1 MNQSLILLTIRRN
14 RMPQYRAPVEDMKFI
29 LHDWLNVTEHY
40 SQLGQDEA
48 ADVEL
53 VNAVIDE
60 AAKFAEQQ
68 ISPLN
73 HLGDQAGCLIED
85 GKVTTPEGFKQ
96 AYENYCDAGWASI
109 RFSKKYGGQGLPPS
123 LATTLAEMT
132 AAANSSWSMYPGLTH
147 GVISALSAHGSEKLK
162 DEFLPNLIHGRWT
175 GTMCL
180 TEAHCGSDL
189 GLLKTRAKLNDDQS
203 FLITGTKIFI
213 SAGEHDMS
221 ENIIHLVL
229 ARLPDAPEG
238 TKGISLFVVPKILN
252 NDQNKTD
259 TDNQVSCGSIE
270 HKMGIKASAT
280 CVINFEEAK
289 GFMVGEPNK
298 GLSYMFTMMN
308 SARLATGIQ
317 GYAIADLSR
326 GASLQYAKDRLQ
338 MRSLAGPKFPEKPAD
353 PIIVHPDVKRMLLS
367 QKSLVEG
374 CRGLAFYVS
383 TLIDKVKYGAD
394 PDGTVDA
401 RLGLLTP
408 ICKAFMSEVG
418 FESTNYGVQ
427 VLGGHGYISEWE
439 LEQQVR
445 DARISMIYEGTNGIQ
460 ALDLLGRKILRD
472 NAITLSAWVKEI
484 STNAERLQSH
494 DQLGSSANEI
504 TKLCQEWM
512 GLVAKIGLK
521 SQANMEEIGAAAF
534 DFLMYSGYIS
544 VAHILLQM
552 AEAAEKSNQ
561 SNSFKLAKN
570 QVLQFFIARILPRTK
585 THKAAILSG
594 NDNLQCSEFDLN

>member
-1 MNQSLILLTIRRN
+1 
-14 RMPQYRAPVEDMKFI
+14 MPQYKAPVEDMKFI
-29 LHDWLNVTEHY
+29 LHDWLNVTELY
-40 SQLGQDEA
+40 QQLGQEEA
-48 ADVEL
+48 ADKEL
-53 VNAVIDE
+53 INAVIDE

-73 HLGDQAGCLIED
+73 HSGDQAGCHFEA
-85 GKVTTPEGFKQ
+85 GKVKTPKGFAE
-96 AYENYCDAGWASI
+96 AYKNYCDAGWASL

-147 GVISALSAHGSEKLK
+147 GVISALSTHGNNQLK
-162 DEFLPNLIHGRWT
+162 DKYLPNLIHGRWT

-180 TEAHCGSDL
+180 TESHCGSDL
-189 GLLKTRAKLNDDQS
+189 GLLKTSAKPNNDS
-203 FLITGTKIFI
+203 FLISGTKIFI

-229 ARLPDAPEG
+229 ARLPDAPAG
-238 TKGISLFVVPKILN
+238 TKGISLFVVPKIRNSQSN
-252 NDQNKTD
+252 NHSVS
-259 TDNQVSCGSIE
+259 DNQVECGSIE

-280 CVINFEEAK
+280 CVINFDQSE
-289 GFMVGEPNK
+289 GYMVGEPNK

-326 GASLQYAKDRLQ
+326 GASLEYAKDRLQ
-338 MRSLAGPKFPEKPAD
+338 MRSLSGTKFPDKPAD
-353 PIIVHPDVKRMLLS
+353 PIIVHPDVKRMLLT
-367 QKSLVEG
+367 QKSLIEG

-383 TLIDKVKYGAD
+383 TLIDQVKYGQD
-394 PDGTVDA
+394 KGGLVDA

-418 FESTNYGVQ
+418 FESSNHAVQ
-427 VLGGHGYISEWE
+427 VLGGHGYIAEWE

-460 ALDLLGRKILRD
+460 ALDLLGRKVLRD
-472 NAITLSAWVKEI
+472 NAKSLIAWVKEI
-484 STNAERLQSH
+484 RENANKLESDSTFEQASHAIDSSCDDLMALTSNIGQKAQS
-494 DQLGSSANEI
+494 
-504 TKLCQEWM
+504 
-512 GLVAKIGLK
+512 
-521 SQANMEEIGAAAF
+521 NMDEIGAAAF
-534 DFLMYSGYIS
+534 DYLMFTGYLS

-552 AEAAEKSNQ
+552 AYTAQTADLEP
-561 SNSFKLAKN
+561 SFKQAK
-570 QVLQFFIARILPRTK
+570 LQTLNFYIARILPRTL
-585 THKAAILSG
+585 THKQAILSG
-594 NDNLQCSEFDLN
+594 NENLQCSEFELE